1 MKKVTR
7 EKIAV
12 AGTPF
17 IDAVRAGPRAR
28 PRANPVNRQPLLYFA
43 YGSNMSSEQ
52 VAAWCPDPHAL
63 GPAELPGHRLA
74 FLRRSIRWQ
83 GGAADIAWAEGDSV
97 WGVLWELPLG
107 LGELDA
113 KEAAGDAYRR
123 RTVDVRSG
131 GELRPAVAYEVI
143 RKEPHEV
150 APTRAYLD
158 TLMAG
163 AREHRLPASWLR
175 RIEAGYYTF

>member
-1 MKKVTR
+1 
-7 EKIAV
+7 
-12 AGTPF
+12 
-17 IDAVRAGPRAR
+17 
-28 PRANPVNRQPLLYFA
+28 
-43 YGSNMSSEQ
+43 MSSEQ
-52 VAAWCPDPHAL
+52 VEAWCPGPVAR

-74 FLRRSIRWQ
+74 FLRRSIRWR
-83 GGAADIAWAEGDSV
+83 GGAADILPAEGESV

-123 RTVDVRSG
+123 RSVEVLCG
-131 GELRPAVAYEVI
+131 GERAAAVAYEVI

-158 TLMAG
+158 TMLTG
-163 AREHRLPASWLR
+163 IREHGLPEAWLR
-175 RIEAGYYTF
+175 RIEAKYYTF

>member
-1 MKKVTR
+1 MCR
-7 EKIAV
+7 AQ
-12 AGTPF
+12 
-17 IDAVRAGPRAR
+17 ID
-28 PRANPVNRQPLLYFA
+28 
-43 YGSNMSSEQ
+43 
-52 VAAWCPDPHAL
+52 AWCPQARL
-63 GPAELPGHRLA
+63 VGPAELPGHRLA

-83 GGAADIAWAEGDSV
+83 GGAADIVPADGESV

-123 RTVDVRSG
+123 RRVEVVAAG
-131 GELRPAVAYEVI
+131 RPTSAVAYEVI
-143 RKEPHEV
+143 EKESLEV

-158 TLMAG
+158 TLLAG
-163 AREHRLPASWLR
+163 GREHGLPESWLL